1 MSSPTPVRSL
11 FVTLKRSFAGTR
23 DSQLRILRSLGFSYR
38 QQTLE
43 KPNTPQIRGA
53 VDKVRH
59 MVLVETDAQRAA
71 RLAAEA
77 AAAAPRPPVRVRH

>member
-1 MSSPTPVRSL
+1 MSGPAPVRSL

-43 KPNTPQIRGA
+43 KANTPQIRGA
-53 VDKVRH
+53 VDKAS
-59 MVLVETDAQRAA
+59 EAGRAA
-71 RLAAEA
+71 AGGAFSVNRAGMQPSGNWLAG
-77 AAAAPRPPVRVRH
+77 

>member
-1 MSSPTPVRSL
+1 MSSPAPVRSL

-23 DSQLRILRSLGFSYR
+23 ESQLRILRSLGFSYR

-53 VDKVRH
+53 VDK
-59 MVLVETDAQRAA
+59 ASG
-71 RLAAEA
+71 
-77 AAAAPRPPVRVRH
+77 